1 MTLLCVGPS
10 FFLNTHIPTKPFYV
24 PFKQWVDVAWPWGLF
39 AIGVQLYTHGTGNWY
54 RTAMISSSFMFA
66 GLRMGLGALL
76 MVPKK
81 KSDFPRYDVGS
92 LGLRGGY
99 GEHCS

>member
-1 MTLLCVGPS
+1 
-10 FFLNTHIPTKPFYV
+10 
-24 PFKQWVDVAWPWGLF
+24 
-39 AIGVQLYTHGTGNWY
+39 
-54 RTAMISSSFMFA
+54 MFA

-92 LGLRGGY
+92 LGGVAPVNVWPECLRMYNCETSKGG
-99 GEHCS
+99 G

>member
-1 MTLLCVGPS
+1 
-10 FFLNTHIPTKPFYV
+10 
-24 PFKQWVDVAWPWGLF
+24 VAWPWGLF
-39 AIGVQLYTHGTGNWY
+39 AIGVQLYSHGTGNWY

-92 LGLRGGY
+92 LGGVAPVNVWPECLRMYNCETSKGG
-99 GEHCS
+99 G